1 MYTIQHLQNRR
12 YPNRKRPGNS
22 TRAASKIRLSLH
34 HMPRDPGLEELV
46 KSTLGKTRG
55 LTEKAMFGGW
65 AYLLHG
71 NLLIGARHGSL
82 LLRVGK
88 DNEAWANEI
97 PGVAT
102 AIMRG
107 RRMSG
112 WVRAT
117 PEAYGNDALRQK
129 LVEAALHFTGSLPK
143 KKK

>member
-1 MYTIQHLQNRR
+1 
-12 YPNRKRPGNS
+12 
-22 TRAASKIRLSLH
+22 
-34 HMPRDPGLEELV
+34 MPRDPVLEALI
-46 KSTLGKTRG
+46 KSSLGHTRG
-55 LTEKAMFGGW
+55 LSEKALSEKSMFGGW
-65 AYLLHG
+65 AWLLHG
-71 NLLIGARHGSL
+71 NLLCAARSGSL

-102 AIMRG
+102 AIMSG

-129 LVEAALHFTGSLPK
+129 LVDAALDFTASLPK
-143 KKK
+143 KKKQ

>member
-1 MYTIQHLQNRR
+1 
-12 YPNRKRPGNS
+12 
-22 TRAASKIRLSLH
+22 
-34 HMPRDPGLEELV
+34 MPRDPGLEELI
-46 KSTLGKTRG
+46 KSNLTNTRG

-71 NLLIGARHGSL
+71 NLLIGARQGSL

-88 DNEAWANEI
+88 DNEAWANQI

-102 AIMRG
+102 AIMGG

-117 PEAYGNDALRQK
+117 PEAYGNDALRKK
-129 LVEAALHFTGSLPK
+129 LIDRALDFTGSLPK
-143 KKK
+143 KKPTSAK